1 MSKAQTLAT
10 TVSTG
15 NVLADGTVAYAE
27 VSGTPTLATVA
38 TSGAY
43 ADVTGT
49 PTLPTF
55 PSGDVVGTT
64 DTQTLTNK
72 TLTAPVMT
80 GDIYANG
87 SVRGNVT
94 AIGALDIDCSAGNYF
109 TKTINGS
116 STFTF
121 SNAPAGSY
129 AFTLELTVT
138 SGAVTYPASVK
149 WFADTA
155 PVFTNGKTSLLM
167 FVTDDGGTRWR
178 GAALVDYT
186 T

>member
-1 MSKAQTLAT
+1 MANTIIIKNSSTTTAVPGAGDLVQGELAVNVTDKKLFTKDSVGAIVQLGANEVTLA
-10 TVSTG
+10 G
-15 NVLADGTVAYAE
+15 AE
-27 VSGTPTLATVA
+27 
-38 TSGAY
+38 
-43 ADVTGT
+43 
-49 PTLPTF
+49 
-55 PSGDVVGTT
+55 
-64 DTQTLTNK
+64 TLTNK

-87 SVRGNVT
+87 SFRGNVT
-94 AIGALDIDCSAGNYF
+94 AMGALDIDCSAGNYF
-109 TKTINGS
+109 TKTINAS

-121 SNAPAGSY
+121 SNVPAGSY
-129 AFTLELTVT
+129 SFTLELTVT

>member
-1 MSKAQTLAT
+1 MSKAQTLAA

-15 NVLADGTVAYAE
+15 NVLADGTVAYSE
-27 VSGTPTLATVA
+27 VSGTPTLP
-38 TSGAY
+38 
-43 ADVTGT
+43 TG
-49 PTLPTF
+49 
-55 PSGDVVGTT
+55 DIVGTS

-72 TLTAPVMT
+72 TLTAPAITAPVMT

-87 SVRGNVT
+87 SSRGNVT
-94 AIGALDIDCSAGNYF
+94 AVAALNIDCSVGNYF
-109 TKTINGS
+109 TKTISTN

-129 AFTLELTVT
+129 AFTLELTV
-138 SGAVTYPASVK
+138 SGGSVTYPSSVK
-149 WFADTA
+149 WALDTA
-155 PVFTNGKTSLLM
+155 PVLTSGKTSLLV
-167 FVTDDGGTRWR
+167 FVTDDGGARWR